1 MFFIQSVSIMA
12 FITPTLS
19 PAVSADSM
27 SIPIFRPFSIGEA
40 PRVASTLAGCGMPT
54 CDFTVGGIYMWL
66 RYFSYRRAFVNDTL
80 FIEGVSG
87 KDSSQRAFS
96 VPVGGR
102 LRLVEAVCALRDYCG
117 NVGIP
122 LRFSAVP
129 ERMLA
134 PLQVLGAKVTAL
146 LPSWA
151 DYLYDASALA
161 TLSGKKMAKKRNHV
175 NAFMAAN
182 PGWTFEPL
190 TPVNAPAA
198 LAFMR
203 SLNISPGKGA
213 MAETERLEAAGLLG
227 DYARFPMM
235 ESGVLSAPGCGM
247 VAFTVGEVRDGILF
261 VHVEKMRHDVKGAGE
276 TVNTLFARY
285 IVERYGVSY
294 INREDDA
301 GDPGLRRAKESYHP
315 LRLLNKYEMIL
326 G

>member
-1 MFFIQSVSIMA
+1 MFFIQNVSIMA
-12 FITPTLS
+12 FTTPTFS
-19 PAVSADSM
+19 PAARVESM
-27 SIPIFRPFSIGEA
+27 RIPAFRSFAIGEA

-66 RYFSYRRAFVNDTL
+66 RYFSYRRAFVRDTL

-102 LRLVEAVCALRDYCG
+102 LRLAEAVGVLRDYCG
-117 NVGIP
+117 NAGIP

-129 ERMLA
+129 ECMVA
-134 PLQVLGAKVTAL
+134 PLQALGAKVTAS

-151 DYLYDASALA
+151 DYIYDASALA

-175 NAFMAAN
+175 NAFKAAN

-190 TPVNAPAA
+190 TPANAPAA
-198 LAFMR
+198 LDFLR
-203 SLNISPGKGA
+203 SLDVGTGKGL
-213 MAETERLEAAGLLG
+213 MAETERLEVAGLLE

-235 ESGVLSAPGCGM
+235 EGGVLSAPGCGIA
-247 VAFTVGEVRDGILF
+247 AFTVGEVRDGILF
-261 VHVEKMRHDVKGAGE
+261 VHVEKMRHDVRGAGE

-285 IVERYGVSY
+285 IVERHGVRY

-301 GDPGLRRAKESYHP
+301 GDPRLRRAKESYHP
-315 LRLLNKYEMIL
+315 LRLLHKYEMLL